1 MCDFGLLAFETAP
14 VGIVLAE
21 NRVIR
26 SCNKTFAN
34 MLGYHVENLVGQ
46 SFRMLYGSDDEFEHV
61 RDVGLTHLK
70 KNEIYEDER
79 MVRHHDGHSLW
90 CWFRAQALY
99 ADNPLARVVMSFTQN
114 LDATSI
120 RLTKRER
127 QVLGMMNQRMSSK
140 EIAVELC
147 LSPRTVDDVRARLI
161 KRFGLRRATDLLGK
175 MRNLG

>member
-1 MCDFGLLAFETAP
+1 
-14 VGIVLAE
+14 
-21 NRVIR
+21 
-26 SCNKTFAN
+26 
-34 MLGYHVENLVGQ
+34 
-46 SFRMLYGSDDEFEHV
+46 
-61 RDVGLTHLK
+61 
-70 KNEIYEDER
+70 
-79 MVRHHDGHSLW
+79 
-90 CWFRAQALY
+90 
-99 ADNPLARVVMSFTQN
+99 MSFTQN

-140 EIAVELC
+140 ENAVELC